1 MKYINYFKPC
11 LKKQYLE
18 TIGRDFCIFFNSEGI
33 SFAEILTPIVEV
45 SLAQFFFHLQLR
57 RHLLCGGL
65 IISFT
70 EVFLISNCGGISF
83 AEVVLTPIAG
93 ASPLR
98 RFLSSPIAGVSP
110 LRSFFSSPIAGASP
124 LRRFLS
130 SPIAGV
136 SPLRSFFSSP
146 IAGASPLQSFNHLL
160 YGGISHHQLQSIL
173 ICRNYSNLQL
183 RRFSHLLC
191 GGFRYLS
198 HQKLCNYKELSM
210 YTFFLYAFIS
220 VC

>member
-1 MKYINYFKPC
+1 MKYNLIQTMLGKTIPGNDRCGLLHLPQFWRYLLCGDFNTNYGGLLCAVF
-11 LKKQYLE
+11 L
-18 TIGRDFCIFFNSEGI
+18 
-33 SFAEILTPIVEV
+33 
-45 SLAQFFFHLQLR
+45 HLQLR
-57 RHLLCGGL
+57 RHPLCGGL

-83 AEVVLTPIAG
+83 AEVVLT
-93 ASPLR
+93 
-98 RFLSSPIAGVSP
+98 
-110 LRSFFSSPIAGASP
+110 PIAGASP

>member
-1 MKYINYFKPC
+1 MYRSPW
-11 LKKQYLE
+11 
-18 TIGRDFCIFFNSEGI
+18 RSFFSI
-33 SFAEILTPIVEV
+33 SNCGD
-45 SLAQFFFHLQLR
+45 
-57 RHLLCGGL
+57 LLCGGL

-83 AEVVLTPIAG
+83 AEVLLIPNCGGISFAEVLLIPNCG
-93 ASPLR
+93 ASPLGR
-98 RFLSSPIAGVSP
+98 
-110 LRSFFSSPIAGASP
+110 
-124 LRRFLS
+124 
-130 SPIAGV
+130 
-136 SPLRSFFSSP
+136 FFSSP

-191 GGFRYLS
+191 GGSRYLS
-198 HQKLCNYKELSM
+198 HQRLCNNKELSM

>member
-1 MKYINYFKPC
+1 ME
-11 LKKQYLE
+11 KQYLE
-18 TIGRDFCIFFNSEGI
+18 TIGGIFK
-33 SFAEILTPIVEV
+33 V
-45 SLAQFFFHLQLR
+45 SPLR
-57 RHLLCGGL
+57 RFEHQLYRSPWRSFFSISNCGDLLCGGL

-70 EVFLISNCGGISF
+70 EVFSS
-83 AEVVLTPIAG
+83 PIAE

-98 RFLSSPIAGVSP
+98 R
-110 LRSFFSSPIAGASP
+110 
-124 LRRFLS
+124 
-130 SPIAGV
+130 
-136 SPLRSFFSSP
+136 FFSSP

-198 HQKLCNYKELSM
+198 HQRLCNYKELSM